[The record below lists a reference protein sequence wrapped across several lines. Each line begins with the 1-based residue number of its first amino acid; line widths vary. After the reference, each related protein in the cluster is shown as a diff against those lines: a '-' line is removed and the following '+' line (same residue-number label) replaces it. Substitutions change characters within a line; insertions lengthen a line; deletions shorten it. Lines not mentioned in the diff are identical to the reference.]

1 MKSKTKKIFLILA
14 LFVNFFNTTAQTA
27 YCNPET
33 KLFGV
38 INRSGK
44 IIVKPTYSNMTAFQ
58 YGISRFEENGKWGIM
73 DTSGRKILPAKFE
86 MCAFNRLGFN
96 EGLISV
102 SLDSKFGFYNYAGK
116 LVIPHIYDLTT
127 DFCSGIAWVEKDE
140 KYNFIDLN
148 GEYISERWFDD
159 VKIVDGVNYGI
170 VAGFDETY
178 YRIESS
184 GIALAKDQD
193 FLRNYGTYYISY
205 CDNRVSNSLETE
217 LTAHYDKVSNLYG
230 YKNFENNNVII
241 SPQFLR
247 VTYFSEGFA
256 LALMINKEKTDTN
269 LVIINEKGAIEAI
282 MDRKFSRYWND
293 WNPEPEGF
301 NDGLI
306 TLDFNEI
313 LEDKS
318 VKSTSYLINTKGK
331 IIIEGWE
338 AYEISF
344 GESGDC

>member
-1 MKSKTKKIFLILA
+1 MKNKTKQNLLIVL
-14 LFVNFFNTTAQTA
+14 LLVNFYNSIAQTA
-27 YCNPET
+27 YFNPET
-33 KLFGV
+33 KLYGV

-102 SLDSKFGFYNYAGK
+102 SLDSKFGYYNSAGK
-116 LVIPHIYDLTT
+116 LIIPHIYDLTT
-127 DFCSGIAWVEKDE
+127 DFCSGIAWVQKDE
-140 KYNFIDLN
+140 KYNFIRLD
-148 GEYISERWFDD
+148 GEYISDKWFDD
-159 VKIVDGVNYGI
+159 VKIVAGVNYGI
-170 VAGFDETY
+170 VAGFEETY
-178 YRIESS
+178 YRIESN
-184 GIALAKDQD
+184 GITLAKDQD

-205 CDNRVSNSLETE
+205 CDNRVSNSIETD
-217 LTAHYDKVSNLYG
+217 LTAHVDKVSNLYG
-230 YKNFENNNVII
+230 YKNYKNNTVII
-241 SPQFLR
+241 HPQFLR
-247 VTYFSEGFA
+247 ITCFSDGFA
-256 LALMINKEKTDTN
+256 LALLINKEKTDTN
-269 LVIINEKGAIEAI
+269 LVIINEKGAIQAI
-282 MDRKFSRYWND
+282 MDRRFSRYWSD
-293 WNPEPEGF
+293 WNPEPKGF
-301 NDGLI
+301 KDGLI
-306 TLDFNEI
+306 TLDFNEV